1 MTIRCA
7 TGASRIRRKSLLL
20 LLVVALLTAA
30 CAGADQGSGDGAADG
45 GTPGETTAET
55 AAGDGVAAVQGVTD
69 DEILIGSFGPVTGPA
84 SFIGTASRDGMA
96 LAFDEINAAG
106 GINGREL
113 RLVFE
118 GAADAA
124 ESVAVGKRLVE
135 EEQVAVL
142 VLGSGSTG
150 AAAVA
155 DYVREQGIP
164 SFNIVGAT
172 PTIREPFAENVF
184 HGVAPAA
191 ADAAKANVQMVL
203 NELEESGVT
212 DRNIAVVSGTFEYA
226 AATHDAILPRL
237 EEAGFTVV
245 EDLTF
250 DLGDE
255 DFSAQ
260 INRIKN
266 SDAQAVLNITQPV
279 EGQRFL
285 RQARSLALDLPIFV
299 DQAAVTFELLEAGEA
314 AEGVRGLLIIPY
326 FFGADAQPMT
336 TFEERFAE
344 AYPDVPATRPNYID
358 IIGYGD
364 GYVLAKVLQDAGDD
378 LSWENIISTWE
389 SQEGVVP
396 SDLGGVDVIF
406 PESYGPEDHQGNSRV
421 AIMEVQD
428 GQWVTIDEVDLN
440 ELE

>member
-1 MTIRCA
+1 MTLGTLRSA
-7 TGASRIRRKSLLL
+7 LWDGGNWKRRISLLAF
-20 LLVVALLTAA
+20 VAVAILAAA
-30 CAGADQGSGDGAADG
+30 CVGEDDTGGDGPAAA
-45 GTPGETTAET
+45 P
-55 AAGDGVAAVQGVTD
+55 QGVTE

-84 SFIGTASRDGMA
+84 SFIGTAARDGMA
-96 LAFDEINAAG
+96 LAFEEINAAG
-106 GINGREL
+106 GINGRQL

-118 GAADAA
+118 GAADAP

-135 EEQVAVL
+135 EEQVLVL

-172 PTIREPFAENVF
+172 PVIREPFAENIL

-191 ADAAKANVQMVL
+191 SDAAKASAQMIL
-203 NELEESGVT
+203 TEFEETGIT
-212 DRNIAVVSGTFEYA
+212 NRNIAVLSGTFEYA
-226 AATHDAILPRL
+226 AATHDAVVPQL

-245 EDLTF
+245 EDVTF

-285 RQARSLALDLPIFV
+285 GQARSLALDLPIFV

-326 FFGADAQPMT
+326 FFGADAEPMAE
-336 TFEERFAE
+336 FEERFAE

-358 IIGYGD
+358 VIGYGN
-364 GYVLAKVLQDAGDD
+364 GYVLAKVLQEADDD
-378 LSWENIISTWE
+378 LSWENIVATWE
-389 SQEGVVP
+389 DQQDVVP
-396 SDLGGVDVIF
+396 SDLGGVDVTF
-406 PESYGPEDHQGNSRV
+406 PETYGPEDHQGNSRV

-428 GQWVTIDEVDLN
+428 GQWVTIDEVNLD